1 MFNNNVEPLENLIDQ
16 FAQFPGIGRKSAVRM
31 AYQVMSMPPKQA
43 MELAKAIEHAKSD
56 LHRCRICQDYTT
68 GDVCKICASQKRDR
82 SIICVVEGPRD
93 IKSIERTH
101 EYNGLYHVL
110 HGLISPMDGIGADQL
125 CIKELLARLND
136 TVKEV
141 IMATSPTV
149 EGEATA
155 MYIAKLIKPLGIKTT
170 AWPMACP
177 SARVWNT
184 PMRRRCTVPWPDAA
198 RCKKNSCIAF
208 AGTGFFIAALF
219 QQTVIPQTVLHTRQG
234 IVKADTRCRTEPAA
248 VHQQAARPVCRLYD
262 GVDVQQRTG
271 TPGRRDH
278 IAVVLAAKVVHT
290 ARQFHGL
297 GQPLHGLPHIGDTAV
312 VPRRKPQRLLP
323 HSGGQ
328 QVQQEV
334 TADRQAVPGQV
345 VHPGRPQQHGI
356 GQNIQHA
363 LLHLLLVAAIDVGGG
378 ERCILVKR
386 PVLSKARVDLVRAE
400 RNQPLRR
407 FFALQPPSSTAAE
420 RWRGRTRPGAFS
432 L

>member
-155 MYIAKLIKPLGIKTT
+155 MYIAKLIKPLGIKPT

-184 PMRRRCTVPWPDAA
+184 SMRRRCTVPWPDAA
-198 RCKKNSCIAF
+198 RCKKVPVPLLPVQVFYCS
-208 AGTGFFIAALF
+208 FISADRNPADSAAH
-219 QQTVIPQTVLHTRQG
+219 PSGYRQS
-234 IVKADTRCRTEPAA
+234 RHP
-248 VHQQAARPVCRLYD
+248 
-262 GVDVQQRTG
+262 
-271 TPGRRDH
+271 
-278 IAVVLAAKVVHT
+278 
-290 ARQFHGL
+290 
-297 GQPLHGLPHIGDTAV
+297 LPHGTC
-312 VPRRKPQRLLP
+312 RRPSAGCAASLP
-323 HSGGQ
+323 
-328 QVQQEV
+328 
-334 TADRQAVPGQV
+334 
-345 VHPGRPQQHGI
+345 
-356 GQNIQHA
+356 
-363 LLHLLLVAAIDVGGG
+363 
-378 ERCILVKR
+378 
-386 PVLSKARVDLVRAE
+386 
-400 RNQPLRR
+400 PLRR
-407 FFALQPPSSTAAE
+407 GGCPAAHRRAGPS
-420 RWRGRTRPGAFS
+420 
-432 L
+432 